1 MATGSIT
8 KFTEAAG
15 IDEIFLDDVLR
26 AREFQIVIQKQVDR
40 SWESG
45 YKHGDTFHKRRIPNI
60 ETQSKVAETALD
72 ATVYYDSAQDLVINN
87 HIACAIKQED
97 IAAVLSRTD
106 TKSEMTKKMGYALA
120 RKVDVDLAALAQ
132 SFSQIVGVLGVELT
146 YDNLLRAVRHFD
158 DAGVSMSEDV
168 AWIFSPAQKEGI
180 MKMDTFINRNYVG
193 EQAARDAHDRAS
205 VGEFQGAPILISNLL
220 RAPAAGQHENML
232 IQKDGIALVFAQDPK
247 TSTDR
252 IALDLADVVVMD
264 EIYGFAE
271 INIYAEAPGNVTPS
285 DENLVLL
292 RGT

>member
-1 MATGSIT
+1 MATGNIT
-8 KFTEAAG
+8 RSTEAAG

-26 AREFQIVIQKQVDR
+26 AREFNIVIQKQVDR
-40 SWESG
+40 SWEEG
-45 YKHGDTFHKRRIPNI
+45 YKHGDVFHKRRIPNI
-60 ETQSKVAETALD
+60 ETQSKVAETALN
-72 ATVYYDSAQDLVINN
+72 ATVYVDTQQDLVINS

-106 TKSEMTKKMGYALA
+106 TKAEMTKKMGYALA

-132 SFSQIVGVLGVELT
+132 NFSQVVGTLGVELT
-146 YDNLLRAVRHFD
+146 YDNLLRAVRYFD
-158 DAGVSMSEDV
+158 DAGVSMMDD
-168 AWIFSPAQKEGI
+168 ACWIFSPAQKEGI
-180 MKMDTFINRNYVG
+180 MKMDTFINRDYVG
-193 EQAARDAHDRAS
+193 DRAAMDAHTRAT
-205 VGEFQGAPILISNLL
+205 VAEFQGAPVLISNLL
-220 RAPAAGQHENML
+220 RSPASGQHENML

-264 EIYGFAE
+264 EIYGYSE
-271 INIYAEAPGNVTPS
+271 IDIYTESPGSTTPS